1 MFRFATISHE
11 AGRNRCGFARRVARH
26 VARLVAPDRRS
37 RRFAARPLAAR
48 LRVALALT
56 GLTLSGLSLS
66 GLTLAQDAPLDPP
79 LRVVAT
85 VGMVG
90 DTAATVGG
98 ACTDVVSLMGPG
110 VDPHLYQATSGD
122 VRELSRADLI
132 LYGGLT
138 LEGQLGDVLERFGER
153 TPTLAVSEAG
163 VPEARRIRVSSAYGV
178 DPHVWMDVSLW
189 AGTLDPIVATLGD
202 LAPTCAAGVR
212 ERAAAHAAELDA
224 LHDWIARA
232 VATVPEANRVLVTAH
247 DAFAYYGR
255 AYGLQVVG
263 IQGVSTDAEPSIA
276 DIRAT
281 AETIA
286 RTGVPAVFVETT
298 INPRT
303 IQAVLDATA
312 DMGATV
318 ELGGTLYSDAMGEPG
333 TAEGTYIGMLRANTV
348 AIVGALGGEA
358 PPLPSAL
365 RGWADRYGVADVAAP

>member
-1 MFRFATISHE
+1 MFRTATKSHE
-11 AGRNRCGFARRVARH
+11 GGRNQCRGRRLAP
-26 VARLVAPDRRS
+26 RLLLVD
-37 RRFAARPLAAR
+37 
-48 LRVALALT
+48 LAL
-56 GLTLSGLSLS
+56 SALSLF
-66 GLTLAQDAPLDPP
+66 GLAPAQAEPPHAPV
-79 LRVVAT
+79 RVVAT

-122 VRELSRADLI
+122 VRQLSRADLI

-138 LEGQLGDVLERFGER
+138 LEGQLGDVLERLGER
-153 TPTLAVSEAG
+153 TSTLAVSEAG
-163 VPEARRIRVSSAYGV
+163 VPTERRIRVSSAYGV

-189 AGTLDPIVATLGD
+189 AGTLEPIATALAE
-202 LAPTCAAGVR
+202 LAPGCAAGVR
-212 ERAAAHAAELDA
+212 ERATALATELHA
-224 LHDWIARA
+224 LHAWIEQA
-232 VATVPEANRVLVTAH
+232 VATVPETNRVLVTAH

-255 AYGLQVVG
+255 AYGLDVVG

-276 DIRAT
+276 DIRDT

-286 RTGVPAVFVETT
+286 RSGVPAVFIETT

-312 DMGATV
+312 DMGASV
-318 ELGGTLYSDAMGEPG
+318 QLGGTLYSDAMGEPG

-348 AIVGALGGEA
+348 AIVGALGGEV
-358 PPLPSAL
+358 PPLPNAL
-365 RGWADRYGVADVAAP
+365 HAWADRHGIADSAAP

>member
-1 MFRFATISHE
+1 MFRFATKSHE
-11 AGRNRCGFARRVARH
+11 VGRNRRV
-26 VARLVAPDRRS
+26 VASRSSVHRRS
-37 RRFAARPLAAR
+37 RRLAAQLLVR
-48 LRVALALT
+48 LALPGLALT
-56 GLTLSGLSLS
+56 SLTLAGLA
-66 GLTLAQDAPLDPP
+66 LAQDARLDPP

-153 TPTLAVSEAG
+153 TTTLAVSEAG
-163 VPEARRIRVSSAYGV
+163 VPEGRRIRVSSAYGV

-189 AGTLDPIVATLGD
+189 AGTLDPIAAALGD
-202 LAPTCAAGVR
+202 LAPACAAGVR
-212 ERAAAHAAELDA
+212 DRAAAHAAELNA

-303 IQAVLDATA
+303 IQAVLDATG
-312 DMGATV
+312 DMGASV

-333 TAEGTYIGMLRANTV
+333 TAEGTYIGMLHANTV
-348 AIVGALGGEA
+348 AIVDALGGEA
-358 PPLPSAL
+358 PPLPGAL
-365 RGWADRYGVADVAAP
+365 DDWADRHGIADVTAP